1 VSKFN
6 SDGSG
11 AERKA
16 VVETLTVPELLGLLS
31 TLGLSPKGRASFG
44 ILRSKLLETLLE
56 ALDAQPVHSC
66 QTKAS
71 TSSKPLNLGLPT
83 NRTLSANCT
92 AACLPK
98 AFDYCSSRDFFF

>member
-1 VSKFN
+1 M
-6 SDGSG
+6 
-11 AERKA
+11 
-16 VVETLTVPELLGLLS
+16 VETLTVPELLGVLS
-31 TLGLSPKGRASFG
+31 TLGLSPKGRASYG

-71 TSSKPLNLGLPT
+71 PSSKPLNLGLPA
-83 NRTLSANCT
+83 NGTLPAPCT

-98 AFDYCSSRDFFF
+98 ALISALHRIFFFF